1 MEKDEAR
8 LNYFKELRESGLT
21 KLFEED
27 VRIFF
32 GGIVSSTR
40 NPMNK
45 EKLLEIFKQMPEAIL
60 PIQLEEHIVGLIKD
74 TDVFR
79 YHQIPVHDIMVHYI
93 YINND
98 DLVGRNP
105 DYLNPAGLSTSCTIG
120 GDGSEKKSSDFSE
133 FAMILIGDKHP
144 VVTDRTRGFIVKH
157 EFAHVILHYIC
168 YVVNP
173 GIRAKYLEW
182 LTEEELHEFDEFI
195 CDFVQFDSTIINKYT
210 PNPIARFVDTM
221 PLIYNDNAIEH
232 YNPFIKAISPFFNE
246 LIGSTE

>member
-74 TDVFR
+74 TDNR
-79 YHQIPVHDIMVHYI
+79 YTYRSQFTILWFTTFISITMIWLGEIQII
-93 YINND
+93 
-98 DLVGRNP
+98 
-105 DYLNPAGLSTSCTIG
+105 
-120 GDGSEKKSSDFSE
+120 
-133 FAMILIGDKHP
+133 
-144 VVTDRTRGFIVKH
+144 
-157 EFAHVILHYIC
+157 
-168 YVVNP
+168 
-173 GIRAKYLEW
+173 
-182 LTEEELHEFDEFI
+182 
-195 CDFVQFDSTIINKYT
+195 
-210 PNPIARFVDTM
+210 
-221 PLIYNDNAIEH
+221 
-232 YNPFIKAISPFFNE
+232 
-246 LIGSTE
+246 